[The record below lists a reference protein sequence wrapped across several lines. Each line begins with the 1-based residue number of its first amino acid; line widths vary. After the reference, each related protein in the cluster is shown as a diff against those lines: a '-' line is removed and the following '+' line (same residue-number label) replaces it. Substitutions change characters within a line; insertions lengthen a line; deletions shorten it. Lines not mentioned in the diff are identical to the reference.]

1 MFRFCEFPE
10 PGNVKKHTLDILV
23 DYESLLQAGEKD
35 KVIRHEAIE
44 VPQKQF
50 WMPDRYCKVC
60 YACEEAFTM
69 YRRRHHCRMCGQIF
83 CNSCSS
89 HYIDGKLFNTVGL
102 VRSCKLC
109 YDQQNEQSAHDNYEG
124 RQHRSRIGTAI
135 EGGRSRRDSIDRD
148 HLFNSNNTSSSSS
161 AAMVNL
167 TSSGTACSDASEIAS
182 RQGSASTLLQDRATQ
197 HLVAIVDR
205 LMCNAGHKIP
215 NKAAWKE
222 LIVQLVRDVV
232 SSVDPD
238 VRYGKDSMDI
248 RSYVKIKIIPGG
260 SIDESK
266 YVDGLV
272 FKKNVSHRKM
282 GAYASKVDPRI
293 MLIADGIEFQRTDM
307 KLSSMD
313 TLIEQEDKHMEIAV
327 SKIMS
332 LHPNVILV
340 GKSIGRKAQELLCEH
355 DVVVMQNVKMSI
367 LEKVGYGWMDGWM
380 DGWI

>member
-1 MFRFCEFPE
+1 MYLMFRFCEFPE
-10 PGNVKKHTLDILV
+10 PGNVKKHILEILV
-23 DYESLLQAGEKD
+23 DYESLPADTEKD
-35 KVIRHEAIE
+35 KIIRHEAIE

-89 HYIDGKLFNTVGL
+89 HYIDGKLFNAVGL

-109 YDQQNEQSAHDNYEG
+109 YDQQNEQSAHDNDG
-124 RQHRSRIGTAI
+124 RQHRSRGTAVI
-135 EGGRSRRDSIDRD
+135 DGRSRRDS
-148 HLFNSNNTSSSSS
+148 FGGNNHHNNNRLQLGDATS
-161 AAMVNL
+161 AMNPTRGGGGVIM
-167 TSSGTACSDASEIAS
+167 SDSSEIAI
-182 RQGSASTLLQDRATQ
+182 RQSSASTLQGRATQ

-205 LMCNAGHKIP
+205 LMSNAGHKIP

-238 VRYGKDSMDI
+238 VRYGKDNMDI

-272 FKKNVSHRKM
+272 FRKNVSHRKM

-313 TLIEQEDKHMEIAV
+313 TLIEQEEKHMEIAV

-332 LHPNVILV
+332 LHPTVILV

-367 LEKVGYGWMDGWM
+367 LEKVGYVVSR
-380 DGWI
+380 II

>member
-1 MFRFCEFPE
+1 MYLMFRFCEFPE
-10 PGNVKKHTLDILV
+10 PGNVKKHILEILV
-23 DYESLLQAGEKD
+23 DYESLPADTEKD
-35 KVIRHEAIE
+35 KIIRHEAIE

-89 HYIDGKLFNTVGL
+89 HYIDGKLFNAVGS

-109 YDQQNEQSAHDNYEG
+109 YDQQNEQSAHDNNEG
-124 RQHRSRIGTAI
+124 RQHHRSRGTAV
-135 EGGRSRRDSIDRD
+135 EDKGRSRRDSVD
-148 HLFNSNNTSSSSS
+148 LSSSIAMNSTSGS
-161 AAMVNL
+161 A
-167 TSSGTACSDASEIAS
+167 SYASEIAS
-182 RQGSASTLLQDRATQ
+182 RQGSPNTLLQDRATQ

-205 LMCNAGHKIP
+205 LMSNAGHKIP

-282 GAYASKVDPRI
+282 GAYASKVNPRI

-367 LEKVGYGWMDGWM
+367 LEKVGYVWMV
-380 DGWI
+380 IILT

>member
-1 MFRFCEFPE
+1 MVRFCEFPE

-23 DYESLLQAGEKD
+23 DYESLQAAAMGEKD

-89 HYIDGKLFNTVGL
+89 HYIDGKLFNAVGL

-109 YDQQNEQSAHDNYEG
+109 YDQQNEQSAHDNEG
-124 RQHRSRIGTAI
+124 RQHHRSRGTAI
-135 EGGRSRRDSIDRD
+135 EGRSRRDSVDRGD
-148 HLFNSNNTSSSSS
+148 HQFISNSRLGDSSSS
-161 AAMVNL
+161 AVMNL
-167 TSSGTACSDASEIAS
+167 TSGTASDASETAS
-182 RQGSASTLLQDRATQ
+182 RQGTLLQDRATQ

-205 LMCNAGHKIP
+205 LMSNAGHKIP

-313 TLIEQEDKHMEIAV
+313 TLIEQEDKHMEITV

-367 LEKVGYGWMDGWM
+367 LEKVGYG
-380 DGWI
+380 